1 MKDLNRIIE
10 SLGNSGVLSG
20 LAGGMAGG
28 MLSGALM
35 SKGGRKLGK
44 SALKVGALAAVG
56 GIAWKAYQH
65 YQGKAATAAAPDAGT
80 PALTGLTSERFAAAS
95 EDRPDNPGPMLLLR
109 AMIAAAHADGHID
122 AAERQRIFE
131 RVEELE
137 LDRDAKAL
145 LFDELQAP
153 MSPSQLAALIP
164 DRETAVEVYVSSV
177 LAIDTSQTM
186 SRHYLD
192 GLASRLELPAELVGA
207 VHMEA
212 GIEDHFVR
220 A

>member
-10 SLGNSGVLSG
+10 SLGSSGVLSG

-28 MLSGALM
+28 VLSGALM

-44 SALKVGALAAVG
+44 TALKVGALAAVG

-65 YQGKAATAAAPDAGT
+65 YQGKTAPQAETAA
-80 PALTGLTSERFAAAS
+80 PALTGLTSERFIAAA
-95 EDRPDNPGPMLLLR
+95 EDRPDNPGPLLLLR

-137 LDRDAKAL
+137 LDSDAKAM
-145 LFDELQAP
+145 LFDELQ
-153 MSPSQLAALIP
+153 SPLNPSALAALIP
-164 DRETAVEVYVSSV
+164 DQETAVEVYVSSV
-177 LAIDTSQTM
+177 LAIDTSQPM
-186 SRHYLD
+186 SRHYLE
-192 GLASRLELPAELVGA
+192 GLASRLQLPAELVQA
-207 VHMEA
+207 VHVEA
-212 GIEDHFVR
+212 DIEGHFAR